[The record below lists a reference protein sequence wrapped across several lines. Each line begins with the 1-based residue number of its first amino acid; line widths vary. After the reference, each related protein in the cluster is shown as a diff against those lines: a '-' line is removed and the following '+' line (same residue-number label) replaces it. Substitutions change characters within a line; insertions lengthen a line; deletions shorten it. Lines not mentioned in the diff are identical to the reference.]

1 MAGAN
6 CVVGDRLGR
15 LPVDDYL
22 KVEGVADVFA
32 AGDMEAAKMDDE
44 RLSVMS
50 GQHGPAYQKGQLHA

>member
-1 MAGAN
+1 
-6 CVVGDRLGR
+6 VGDRLGR

-32 AGDMEAAKMDDE
+32 AGDMAAAKMDDE